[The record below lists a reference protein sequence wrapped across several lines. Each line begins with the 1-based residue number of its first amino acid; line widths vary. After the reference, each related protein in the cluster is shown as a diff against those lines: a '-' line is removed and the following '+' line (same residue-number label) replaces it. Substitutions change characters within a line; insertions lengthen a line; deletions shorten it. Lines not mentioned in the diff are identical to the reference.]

1 MKKLVIFIILVIVV
15 TMIGCDV
22 VDKPFDRDRF
32 KVEGYAY
39 VEKYSKTFWS
49 GELDSIVNSP
59 ETQKKIA
66 ELKKKIGDKINNTNY
81 MILENS
87 SSYQNEIW
95 YIDSGK
101 AISIIGSESNP
112 WNSLDMSR
120 MHECILEMYTL
131 NAECGGWYEIYYL
144 RKGKQLIPVRY
155 IYLPKD
161 FEWME

>member
-59 ETQKKIA
+59 ETQQKIA
-66 ELKKKIGDKINNTNY
+66 ELKKKIGDNINNTNY
-81 MILENS
+81 ISLENPRA
-87 SSYQNEIW
+87 YQNDIW

-112 WNSLDMSR
+112 WNSLDMSK
-120 MHECILEMYTL
+120 MKECILEMHTL
-131 NAECGGWYEIYYL
+131 DAEGGGWYEIYYL
-144 RKGKQLIPVRY
+144 RRGKQLFPIHYV
-155 IYLPKD
+155 YLPEG
-161 FEWME
+161 FLGLE